1 MITKQSLTNT
11 FFTHKHIKFNK
22 NDVLTPISNYIFKGK
37 FEIDIES
44 LYNYD
49 KVDTNKICKL
59 FNVDFIIKNT
69 KTLCKKIDKKIT
81 VLKSV
86 SDINNNDILDVS
98 YLIYQFKDFNS
109 FLEYIKTLKNVVIL
123 DIAKILGIPK
133 MKIIFGFWNSETNS
147 IPNSRNLN
155 SIDVFILD
163 KFLKSNIIDQHITQ
177 IKNVF
182 EYYINYFKDNVYK
195 SECPFIYLNKKDD
208 LYFQRLKKVNSKYL
222 FCVTDIL

>member
-1 MITKQSLTNT
+1 MDMKQNLTDIV
-11 FFTHKHIKFNK
+11 FTHKHIKFNE
-22 NDVLTPISNYIFKGK
+22 NNVLIPISNYIFKSK
-37 FEIDIES
+37 FEVDIES

-59 FNVDFIIKNT
+59 FNVDFIIKSVNI
-69 KTLCKKIDKKIT
+69 LSKKINKKIK
-81 VLKSV
+81 VLRSL
-86 SDINNNDILDVS
+86 SEINNNDILDVS

-109 FLEYIKTLKNVVIL
+109 FVEYIKTLKNIVVL

-133 MKIIFGFWNSETNS
+133 MRLFFGFWNSEKCS
-147 IPNSRNLN
+147 ISNSRNLN
-155 SIDVFILD
+155 SIDAFVLD
-163 KFLKSNIIDQHITQ
+163 KFFKADIIDQHIAQ
-177 IKNVF
+177 IKKTY
-182 EYYINYFKDNVYK
+182 EYYINYFNDNVYR